1 LRILTLYLLRPGYV
15 EVYKPPGR
23 LSSLSDSSSSG

>member
-1 LRILTLYLLRPGYV
+1 LRISTSCLLQSVYV

-23 LSSLSDSSSSG
+23 LSGLSGGISSC